1 MEQKLYFLQHF
12 WNYFNKSPNIGKKKN
27 KANYHFECCDFEKP
41 TKNHEKFMLLITG
54 NDLSRY

>member
-27 KANYHFECCDFEKP
+27 KANYHFECFDFEKP

-54 NDLSRY
+54 NDL